1 MDDVAD
7 FVTDYI
13 NSDVST
19 FPAEACHQLT
29 FHRFWA
35 SWQATG
41 L

>member
-19 FPAEACHQLT
+19 SFAEVCHRPT

-35 SWQATG
+35 SWQSTG
-41 L
+41 